1 MTHCRNGIAFVH
13 PTALVALVGLFSLTA
28 TGAGAEDMMGR
39 NKAKESGVYVGL
51 NYADV
56 DTDGS
61 NLDGTSFEYSGDGV
75 GFLLGYRVDQNWR
88 VEYQFQDNDY
98 DDVTASTGNKLQ
110 NIESDIDIFSI
121 IYQAHMGK
129 WSPYARLAYVD
140 SEVSETLVG
149 AGGSPT
155 ESETI
160 SESGEAFGL
169 GVDFNIGDRLAFR
182 VDFTKGDE
190 HDIFTLGPIYHF

>member
-1 MTHCRNGIAFVH
+1 MRA
-13 PTALVALVGLFSLTA
+13 
-28 TGAGAEDMMGR
+28 
-39 NKAKESGVYVGL
+39 
-51 NYADV
+51 
-56 DTDGS
+56 
-61 NLDGTSFEYSGDGV
+61 
-75 GFLLGYRVDQNWR
+75 
-88 VEYQFQDNDY
+88 
-98 DDVTASTGNKLQ
+98 
-110 NIESDIDIFSI
+110 
-121 IYQAHMGK
+121 
-129 WSPYARLAYVD
+129 LAYVD

-190 HDIFTLGPIYHF
+190 HDIFTLGTVLTSNAKLWRGPRISHDSPLMADCNSSRIQGKCSRPTKICSLTSSCTTSCTT